1 MTNGINQNNDNTDKL
16 VEVPKGTLLL
26 RTMSMPADA
35 NPNGDIFGGWLMSQM
50 DAAGAMLAYELSQ
63 GKVVTV
69 ATDEIVFLNPVHVGN
84 VVCVYGRVIYI
95 GNTSMKIQL
104 QMWTK
109 KNHSAGSTRVK
120 VTDCGFT
127 YVAVDNEGRK
137 RPLPKEVRDN
147 KEQII
152 LKGYNSVNG
161 SNSCP
166 VD

>member
-95 GNTSMKIQL
+95 GNTSMKG
-104 QMWTK
+104 W
-109 KNHSAGSTRVK
+109 R
-120 VTDCGFT
+120 
-127 YVAVDNEGRK
+127 
-137 RPLPKEVRDN
+137 LP
-147 KEQII
+147 
-152 LKGYNSVNG
+152 S
-161 SNSCP
+161 
-166 VD
+166 

>member
-1 MTNGINQNNDNTDKL
+1 M
-16 VEVPKGTLLL
+16 
-26 RTMSMPADA
+26 
-35 NPNGDIFGGWLMSQM
+35 
-50 DAAGAMLAYELSQ
+50 
-63 GKVVTV
+63 
-69 ATDEIVFLNPVHVGN
+69 HVGN

-137 RPLPKEVRDN
+137 RPLPREVRDN